1 MSTVLLR
8 LLRAVPPCNAGEIV
22 GYDDRTAARLIRIGA
37 AVKVEEPEPVS
48 PIITAPV
55 VVAVAAPPA
64 TRPERKI
71 KKADQ

>member
-1 MSTVLLR
+1 MSMVILR

-37 AVKVEEPEPVS
+37 AVKLAEPEPTS
-48 PIITAPV
+48 PIVVAPP
-55 VVAVAAPPA
+55 VVAVAAPPS

-71 KKADQ
+71 KKADR